1 MAQQRPKY
9 GVRGGRQESVLYPPP
24 RFSMAGDDQQD
35 YHETTHYPSHY
46 HCGESVASAN
56 TSTSVFTL
64 PKHLE
69 ESIHKPKGLLNV
81 GNTCYANAV
90 LQCLLST
97 ALTHALVDPAASKIF
112 RRYSSNPTLLE
123 EETKSITSD
132 DGDAR
137 DDTSSRRR
145 KRHDRALRDK
155 CRWLTRELKAITV
168 EFHQEKRGAFTSSSS
183 SDWMNMLSSIRV
195 WGSNPV
201 VNPGAITKHPDRLSP
216 CLRPYQQE
224 DAHEFLRAL
233 LSTLVMNGQNRK
245 LSSLFDGLLE
255 STVTCQGCQ
264 CPSNTRDRYMDL
276 SLDIDQPHVK
286 TLTDALKDFTSSEI
300 LDGDNQVYCS
310 PCGFKRPAKKALR
323 LATAPSI
330 LVCHLKRFALDEY
343 GRLIRVNK
351 HIHFAERLQIGS
363 YMSKVNKSKPP
374 PYELVALLV
383 HQGTSCDS
391 GHYIAFCKH
400 AGEWFQCNDSVV
412 DRVDIKTVLAQQAYI
427 LVYEVAEMREN
438 HGYASPHSCRKVSA
452 PTAFSSLLCGLDDTF
467 LGDICCYGFSPNKN
481 VASTAASSR
490 KKTPII
496 ARDDSTLD
504 ESTVATATSSL
515 LGLRRTSSS
524 NNVQTESGTRKQY
537 SRHSSSYNL
546 SDRAA
551 TTKQWTSEPFQ
562 TRKGLRSQSARLQR
576 YDTIDIVP

>member
-1 MAQQRPKY
+1 MTKEKQRY
-9 GVRGGRQESVLYPPP
+9 GVRGGRQESVLSPPP
-24 RFSMAGDDQQD
+24 RFSMAGDDQQ
-35 YHETTHYPSHY
+35 YHETNY
-46 HCGESVASAN
+46 HKHQCGESVATTTTN
-56 TSTSVFTL
+56 TSVFTL

-69 ESIHKPKGLLNV
+69 DSIHKPKGLLNV

-97 ALTHALVDPAASKIF
+97 ALTHALIDPAASKIF

-123 EETKSITSD
+123 EEVKSISSEED
-132 DGDAR
+132 RR
-137 DDTSSRRR
+137 DDSSSRRR
-145 KRHDRALRDK
+145 KRSDKVLRDK
-155 CRWLTRELKAITV
+155 CKWLTRELKAITV
-168 EFHQEKRGAFTSSSS
+168 EFHQNKRTGTASSSS
-183 SDWMNMLSSIRV
+183 SDWMNMLSSMRI
-195 WGSNPV
+195 WGSSPV

-286 TLTDALKDFTSSEI
+286 TLTDALEDFTSSEM
-300 LDGDNQVYCS
+300 LDGDNRVFCS
-310 PCGFKRPAKKALR
+310 PCGMKQPAKKALR

-351 HIHFAERLQIGS
+351 QIQFAERLQIGA

-400 AGEWFQCNDSVV
+400 AGEWFQCNDSIVE
-412 DRVDIKTVLAQQAYI
+412 RVDIKTVLAQQAYI

-438 HGYASPHSCRKVSA
+438 HGYPSPHTFRKKAST
-452 PTAFSSLLCGLDDTF
+452 PTAFTSLLCGLDDSI
-467 LGDICCYGFSPNKN
+467 LGDFCCYDFS
-481 VASTAASSR
+481 SSKRDPPTTYRR
-490 KKTPII
+490 KQVLS
-496 ARDDSTLD
+496 RDDSTLD

-515 LGLRRTSSS
+515 LGFRRTSSS
-524 NNVQTESGTRKQY
+524 GNIQADSALRKQY
-537 SRHSSSYNL
+537 QRHSSSYNL
-546 SDRAA
+546 SDCNKAA
-551 TTKQWTSEPFQ
+551 SAKQWSSEHFQ
-562 TRKGLRSQSARLQR
+562 TRKGRSQSARLQR
-576 YDTIDIVP
+576 YDTINIVP